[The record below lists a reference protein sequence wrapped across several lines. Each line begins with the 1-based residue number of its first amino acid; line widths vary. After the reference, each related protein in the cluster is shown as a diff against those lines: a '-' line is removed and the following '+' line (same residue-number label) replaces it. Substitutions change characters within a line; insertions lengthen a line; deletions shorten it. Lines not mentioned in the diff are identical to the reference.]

1 MIVSE
6 RISACRLGGNNM
18 KHKNKLCTA
27 VLALT
32 LAVTGLTAAV
42 PQQRASAAAG
52 TRVSVHDPSIIK
64 TNGTYY
70 VFGSHIDAAK
80 STNLRDWT
88 RFSNGYART
97 NNVEFGNLSQ
107 NLAKAFAWAGE
118 DLGDCKGG
126 FAVWA
131 PDVYYNPDYVN
142 ANGTK
147 GAYLMYFCTSSDY
160 RTSVIAYAASQNV
173 EGPYTFVD
181 TLIYSGFTDTNIYWE
196 GTDRSRRY
204 NNTNIQELIDKGE
217 VTFNSNWF
225 SNHYFNN
232 QQYPNAIDPTI
243 YTDTDG
249 RMYMCYGSWSG
260 GIFSLEIDKAT
271 GRCIHPKT
279 GTTSDGRMVDSYFGT
294 KISGGWGKS
303 GEGPFIEYNAD
314 TGYYYLWVTYGGLFS
329 TGGYNMRVG
338 RSRSPQG
345 PFVDPAGRNMVLE
358 SNTNLD
364 SIGLKV
370 MGNYKFSSTTPAY
383 MACGHNS
390 VLRDDDGEWYLF
402 YHARFDDG
410 GEGHEVRVHSMK
422 FNEAGWPVVIPFEY
436 CVKPWSETGYLTEDI
451 AGTYEFINHGN
462 GTDGNIINYQ
472 NVTLNADG
480 TVSGAV
486 TGTWQQSEE
495 TAAATLR
502 LNNVTYQG
510 YFAAEYDEA
519 TGKRVMVFTAV
530 CSNNQTVWG
539 AQTKAWSGIERTVTP
554 ITYADGKYITGL
566 TVGDKSTARS
576 WSVETAGKGV
586 GSTVFGDRAFTF
598 TAIPEA
604 LADAEWITTAC
615 DAKKYAGEEASFTA
629 GDDTT
634 VYVALDTRVTDI
646 PAWLSAWEKTDGT
659 LTDDGD
665 PQVIYQLYKRD
676 FAAGETVTLGALNQT
691 SCVNYTVAAAAQKKA
706 PVIGDINA
714 DGVCDLTDLVM
725 MHKYLMK
732 TGDLTPEQGA
742 VADMNT
748 DGKINAKDLT
758 LLKRILLNT

>member
-1 MIVSE
+1 
-6 RISACRLGGNNM
+6 
-18 KHKNKLCTA
+18 
-27 VLALT
+27 
-32 LAVTGLTAAV
+32 
-42 PQQRASAAAG
+42 
-52 TRVSVHDPSIIK
+52 
-64 TNGTYY
+64 
-70 VFGSHIDAAK
+70 
-80 STNLRDWT
+80 
-88 RFSNGYART
+88 
-97 NNVEFGNLSQ
+97 
-107 NLAKAFAWAGE
+107 
-118 DLGDCKGG
+118 
-126 FAVWA
+126 
-131 PDVYYNPDYVN
+131 
-142 ANGTK
+142 
-147 GAYLMYFCTSSDY
+147 
-160 RTSVIAYAASQNV
+160 
-173 EGPYTFVD
+173 
-181 TLIYSGFTDTNIYWE
+181 
-196 GTDRSRRY
+196 
-204 NNTNIQELIDKGE
+204 
-217 VTFNSNWF
+217 
-225 SNHYFNN
+225 
-232 QQYPNAIDPTI
+232 
-243 YTDTDG
+243 
-249 RMYMCYGSWSG
+249 
-260 GIFSLEIDKAT
+260 
-271 GRCIHPKT
+271 
-279 GTTSDGRMVDSYFGT
+279 
-294 KISGGWGKS
+294 
-303 GEGPFIEYNAD
+303 
-314 TGYYYLWVTYGGLFS
+314 
-329 TGGYNMRVG
+329 
-338 RSRSPQG
+338 
-345 PFVDPAGRNMVLE
+345 
-358 SNTNLD
+358 
-364 SIGLKV
+364 
-370 MGNYKFSSTTPAY
+370 
-383 MACGHNS
+383 
-390 VLRDDDGEWYLF
+390 
-402 YHARFDDG
+402 
-410 GEGHEVRVHSMK
+410 
-422 FNEAGWPVVIPFEY
+422 
-436 CVKPWSETGYLTEDI
+436 VKPWSETGYLTEDI

-530 CSNNQTVWG
+530 GSNNQTVWG
-539 AQTKAWSGIERTVTP
+539 AQTKAWSGTERTVTP

>member
-1 MIVSE
+1 
-6 RISACRLGGNNM
+6 M

>member
-1 MIVSE
+1 MPL
-6 RISACRLGGNNM
+6 RGNNM

-64 TNGTYY
+64 TNGNYY

-217 VTFNSNWF
+217 VTFNNNWF

-279 GTTSDGRMVDSYFGT
+279 GTTADGRMVDSYFGT

-329 TGGYNMRVG
+329 AGGYNMRVA
-338 RSRSPQG
+338 RSKSPLG

-530 CSNNQTVWG
+530 GSNNQTVWG
-539 AQTKAWSGIERTVTP
+539 AQTKAWSGTERTVTP